1 MNSLWLAHDWFGRS
15 LPPNVIIGDRSWL
28 HSTYVFLHYR
38 SQRPC
43 GLRVGNDTGIYIDS
57 FFDLGPCGE
66 VEIGDYCTIAG
77 AIFATNRRVTIGNY
91 VLISR
96 EVVIADTF
104 AAMPARISEDYRSAV
119 PPTSIEIGNDA
130 WIGTRAVLLQG
141 ACIGDGAIVGAGAVV
156 DFEVPERAIVAG
168 NPARIVGSSKI
179 GGSHARQG
187 QS

>member
-1 MNSLWLAHDWFGRS
+1 MTSLRLSHDWFGRS

-28 HSTYVFLHYR
+28 HSSYVFLHYR

-43 GLRVGNDTGIYIDS
+43 GLRVGSDTGIYIDS

-77 AIFATNRRVTIGNY
+77 AIIATNNRVTIGNFT
-91 VLISR
+91 LISR

-104 AAMPARISEDYRSAV
+104 AATPALMTEGDAAV

-130 WIGTRAVLLQG
+130 WIGTRAVLLRG
-141 ACIGDGAIVGAGAVV
+141 ACIGDGAIVGAGAVI
-156 DFEVPERAIVAG
+156 DFEVPAYAIAAG
-168 NPARIVGSSKI
+168 NPARIVGSSKT
-179 GGSHARQG
+179 GESHVWQG